1 MIDENFVNAAVRI
14 RREYLKV
21 NSNLDLYKRRAREI
35 TANIDSLIHKVED
48 IQENFADDRNS
59 VEEAVGELA
68 KVVQEFEIEGQKLQ
82 KLVDPLNKQ
91 VEKLGLEEQELWRA
105 IKIKHVDIPENVII
119 EYVKQRLI
127 RENLS

>member
-1 MIDENFVNAAVRI
+1 MIDENLVSAAIRI

-35 TANIDSLIHKVED
+35 TANIDNLIHKVEE
-48 IQENFADDRNS
+48 IQENFADDKNT
-59 VEEAVGELA
+59 VEEAVGELV
-68 KVVQEFEIEGQKLQ
+68 KVVEEFEIEGQKLQ

-91 VEKLGLEEQELWRA
+91 VEKLGLEEQELWRS
-105 IKIKHVDIPENVII
+105 IKIKHGDLPENVII

>member
-35 TANIDSLIHKVED
+35 TANIDNLIHKVED

-105 IKIKHVDIPENVII
+105 IKIKHGDIPENVII

>member
-1 MIDENFVNAAVRI
+1 MIDENFVSAAIRI

-21 NSNLDLYKRRAREI
+21 NSNLELYKRRAREI
-35 TANIDSLIHKVED
+35 TANIDNLIHRVEE

-59 VEEAVGELA
+59 VEEAVTELV
-68 KVVQEFEIEGQKLQ
+68 KVVGDFEIEGQKLQ

-105 IKIKHVDIPENVII
+105 IKIKHGDLPENLII

-127 RENLS
+127 KENLS

>member
-1 MIDENFVNAAVRI
+1 MIDENFVNAALRI

-35 TANIDSLIHKVED
+35 TSNIDSLIKRVED
-48 IQENFADDRNS
+48 IQEEYADNRDS
-59 VEEAVGELA
+59 VEEAVTELSR
-68 KVVQEFEIEGQKLQ
+68 VVADFEIEGEKLR
-82 KLVDPLNKQ
+82 KLVEPLNKQ

-105 IKIKHVDIPENVII
+105 IKLKHTDLPENVII